1 MNDTVK
7 KIVADILEVELENVT
22 EDASIIDDLGADSI
36 AVMEIVMEL
45 EEELDVEV
53 PTDDILEL
61 KTVGDIIEYI
71 SKNA

>member
-7 KIVADILEVELENVT
+7 KIVAAILEVELESVT

>member
-1 MNDTVK
+1 MNEKVK
-7 KIVADILEVELENVT
+7 KIVADILEVELESVT
-22 EDASIIDDLGADSI
+22 EDASILDDLGADSI

>member
-1 MNDTVK
+1 MNEKVK
-7 KIVADILEVELENVT
+7 KIVADILEVELESVT
-22 EDASIIDDLGADSI
+22 EDASILDDLGADSI

-53 PTDDILEL
+53 PTEDILEL
-61 KTVGDIIEYI
+61 KTVDDIIEYI

>member
-1 MNDTVK
+1 MNEKVK
-7 KIVADILEVELENVT
+7 KIVADILEVELESVT
-22 EDASIIDDLGADSI
+22 EDASILDDLGADSI

-53 PTDDILEL
+53 PTEDILEL

>member
-7 KIVADILEVELENVT
+7 KIVADILEVELESVT